1 MQALRAAGR
10 GGKTGASG
18 GLWLFRLALVADR
31 CDGLR
36 EIRMV
41 QEHARW
47 YVSQG
52 PVANLLHGKT
62 VLTGHL

>member
-10 GGKTGASG
+10 GWKTDALSC
-18 GLWLFRLALVADR
+18 LWLFRLALVTGR

-36 EIRMV
+36 EIRVV

-47 YVSQG
+47 YVPQG
-52 PVANLLHGKT
+52 PVANLLHGES
-62 VLTGHL
+62 VLAGHL